1 MSDDPTPATWEAAV
15 QWLRERPDYAD
26 LVRDAYYDDPLA
38 ASAERY
44 CSSGEWASIRP
55 LLPSS
60 GGAALDVGAGRGIAS
75 YALARDGFRVTAL
88 EPDPSTLVGA
98 GAIRSLALQAGL
110 AIDVAEGYCEDLPSP
125 DGAFDVVFAR
135 AVLHH
140 TRDLERACREF
151 FRVLRPGG
159 ILLAIREHVLSRTE
173 HLPMFL
179 ERHPLHRLYG
189 GEHAFV
195 LSAYVGAMRE
205 AGFRPIRVL
214 KPLASPIN
222 HAPRDARAVRRE
234 IADRIALRL
243 PVFRSIAHAALAVPG
258 AWAVVRP
265 LLDQVDRRP
274 GRLYSFVAHRP

>member
-1 MSDDPTPATWEAAV
+1 MIDDPTPATWEAAV
-15 QWLRERPDYAD
+15 QRLRESPDHAE

-38 ASAERY
+38 ASAARY
-44 CSSGEWASIRP
+44 WSSGEWASIRP
-55 LLPSS
+55 LLPPS
-60 GGAALDVGAGRGIAS
+60 GRAALDVGAGRGIAS
-75 YALARDGFRVTAL
+75 YALARDGFRVTAI

-98 GAIRSLALQAGL
+98 GAIRSLAHHTGL
-110 AIDVAEGYCEDLPSP
+110 AIDVAEGYCEDLPSQ

-140 TRDLERACREF
+140 TRDLKRACREF

-159 ILLAIREHVLSRTE
+159 VLLAVREHVLSRAE
-173 HLPMFL
+173 HLPTFL

-195 LSAYVGAMRE
+195 LGAYVGALQD
-205 AGFRPIRVL
+205 AGFRPVRVL

-234 IADRIALRL
+234 VADRITLRL
-243 PVFRSIAHAALAVPG
+243 PVFRSIARAALEVPG
-258 AWAVVRP
+258 AWGVVRP
-265 LLDQVDRRP
+265 LLDRIDHRP
-274 GRLYSFVAHRP
+274 GRLYSFVAYRP